1 MNHSDKPRVSTPF
14 PRGYLGEK
22 SHLFNFTGVSANK
35 AGMGADR
42 KLVADF
48 VYQKSFLANF
58 GVRFLSRTWC
68 QKKREGGKSGG
79 KLQ

>member
-1 MNHSDKPRVSTPF
+1 
-14 PRGYLGEK
+14 
-22 SHLFNFTGVSANK
+22 
-35 AGMGADR
+35 MGADR

-68 QKKREGGKSGG
+68 QKKGKEENQEANYNDWTVDQKLEMEGTYCFNMVCFDVV
-79 KLQ
+79 